1 VSGFFLRRPIFAA
14 VISAIILT
22 VGIVAIPSLPI
33 AQFPQITPPQIN
45 LSATYPGA
53 NATQVEAAVTTP
65 IEEAINGAQGLRYI
79 SSQSGDD
86 GSLSLSATFDLG
98 RDIDAAATDVLVAI
112 QQANGTLPSVVKTEG
127 VTVNKSVGSF
137 LMIVTLTSTDNRYD
151 PLFLS
156 NYASLQ
162 VVDPLKRIPG
172 VGQITIFGQRQYA
185 MRLWLDPK
193 KLADNGLATADVA
206 NALTA
211 QNVQVPSGAFG
222 SEPSV
227 PGQPYYLSVDVLG
240 QMKTADE
247 FEDIV
252 LRTTPSG
259 GVVRLRDVGRAELG
273 ADSYTSVS
281 QLNDRPTIGLG
292 IQQSP
297 GANALSVSSAVKD
310 EMATLAERFPAGVR
324 WDLPSDTT
332 DFVRESIREVLI
344 TLAIAILLVVIVI
357 YLFLQDWRTTLIPA
371 ITIPVSLVGT
381 FGLVSALHFSIN
393 TLTLFGLTLA
403 TGLVVDDAIVV
414 IENIARFIADHPE
427 RSAFENARDAMK
439 EITGAVVATSLVL
452 LAVFIPVGFFPGTTG
467 ELYKQFALT
476 IACSISISLIVA
488 LTLTPALSVSFVRAN
503 HERKSRF
510 FAPINRGIEA
520 TRAGYA
526 RLLTWIVGARV
537 LIAIGFVVALAITG
551 IAFALTPT
559 GFLPDEDLGYFYVS
573 IQAPQGTPLWRE
585 QQIGREVESVVK
597 KEPGIRFIFDIS
609 GRGVGGSGN
618 GTNLGFVV
626 VRLQPWSDRTA
637 ADAQLPGILA
647 NIRPQLAQL
656 RGAQIL
662 AFGPPAVQGLGSV
675 GGFQYELEDRGNGT
689 IEALDAEAKTLIA
702 KANQSGTITNANT
715 TYSALAPH
723 LEISVDRK
731 KAESA
736 GVNVGDIFSALQTD
750 IGSAYVNDFTY
761 LNRTYHVYV
770 QGDAPFRS
778 KIEDLNRLYVR
789 TASGVSTPVSQF
801 VTFTQEPSAPIIT
814 HYDLFRNI
822 EITGSTP
829 AGIGAGQSLQT
840 MENLSKDLPRTYA
853 HDWSGIALE
862 EISGGG
868 QAALIF
874 GLGLLFVFFVLA
886 AQYESVTEPFIILL
900 ATPLAIFGA
909 LVALHLRS
917 ISSDVYAQVGYVML
931 IGLASKNAILIVEF
945 ANQLRREGMS
955 AEDAVMHAAE
965 TRLRPILMTSIAFI
979 FGIAPLVWATGAGA
993 ASRHSLGTAIF
1004 GGMIVSTVLNLAIIP
1019 ALYLIVAGF
1028 DRRFDHHRD
1037 EPQEARA
1044 LSPAEV
1050 APV

>member
-14 VISAIILT
+14 VISAVIFT
-22 VGIVAIPSLPI
+22 VGLIAIPGLPV

-45 LSATYPGA
+45 VTAEYPGA
-53 NATQVEAAVTTP
+53 NATEVESAVTTP
-65 IEEAINGAQGLRYI
+65 IEEAINGSQGLRYI

-98 RDIDAAATDVLVAI
+98 FDINAAATETLLAI
-112 QQANGTLPSVVKTEG
+112 QQANGSLPSVVQTEG
-127 VTVNKSVGSF
+127 VTVNESVGSF
-137 LMIVTLTSTDNRYD
+137 LMIVTLTSSDNRYG

-172 VGQITIFGQRQYA
+172 VGQITIFGEQLYA

-193 KLADNGLATADVA
+193 KLADNGLATTDVTT
-206 NALTA
+206 ALEA

-222 SEPSV
+222 SEPSI

-240 QMKTADE
+240 QLQTPQE
-247 FEDIV
+247 FDDII

-259 GVVRLRDVGRAELG
+259 GIIRLRDVGRAELG
-273 ADSYTSVS
+273 ADTYTSVVN
-281 QLNDRPTIGLG
+281 LNDKPTIGMG
-292 IQQSP
+292 IQQTP
-297 GANALSVSSAVKD
+297 GANALSVSSAVTA
-310 EMATLAERFPAGVR
+310 EMAQLALRFPPGVT
-324 WDLPSDTT
+324 WNLPSDTT
-332 DFVRESIREVLI
+332 DFVRESIREVVI
-344 TLAIAILLVVIVI
+344 TLAFAILLVVIVI

-371 ITIPVSLVGT
+371 ITIPVSLIGT
-381 FGLVSALHFSIN
+381 FGLISALHFSIN
-393 TLTLFGLTLA
+393 TLTLFGLTVA

-414 IENIARFIADHPE
+414 IENIARLMQSHPDL
-427 RSAFENARDAMK
+427 SPFENASEAMR

-476 IACSISISLIVA
+476 IACSISISLVMA
-488 LTLTPALSVSFVRAN
+488 LTLTPALSVILVGAEPEHSG
-503 HERKSRF
+503 RF
-510 FAPINRGIEA
+510 FALINRGISA
-520 TRAGYA
+520 TRSGYA
-526 RLLTWIVGARV
+526 RLLSWIVRV
-537 LIAIGFVVALAITG
+537 PREIALGFVVALVLTG
-551 IAFALTPT
+551 LLFVLTPT

-585 QQIGREVESVVK
+585 RQIGQEVERIVK
-597 KEPGIRFIFDIS
+597 SQPGIRFIFNVS

-626 VRLQPWSDRTA
+626 VRLQPWSQRTA
-637 ADAQLPGILA
+637 PAAQLENILA
-647 NIRPQLAQL
+647 AIRPPLAKVK
-656 RGAQIL
+656 GAEIL
-662 AFGPPAVQGLGSV
+662 AFGPPAVQGLGNV
-675 GGFQYELEDRGNGT
+675 GGFQYELEDRGFGS
-689 IEALDAEAKTLIA
+689 IETLDRVAKELIA
-702 KANQSGTITNANT
+702 KANASGTITNANT
-715 TYSALAPH
+715 TFSAIAPH
-723 LEISVDRK
+723 LEITVDRR
-731 KAESA
+731 KAEGA
-736 GVNVGDIFSALQTD
+736 GVSVGDIFNALQTD
-750 IGSAYVNDFTY
+750 LGSFFINDFTY
-761 LNRTYHVYV
+761 LDRTYHVYM
-770 QGDAPFRS
+770 QGDAPFREQLS
-778 KIEDLNRLYVR
+778 DLDKLYVR
-789 TASGVSTPVSQF
+789 SSSGTTTPVTQF
-801 VTFTQEPSAPIIT
+801 ITYTQHPSAPIVT

-829 AGIGAGQSLQT
+829 AGVGTGQSLQT
-840 MENLSKDLPRTYA
+840 MDDLSKMLPRDYA
-853 HDWSGIALE
+853 YDWSGIALE
-862 EISGGG
+862 QVTGGG

-900 ATPLAIFGA
+900 ATPLAILGA
-909 LVALHLRS
+909 LVALHLRA

-945 ANQLRREGMS
+945 SNQLRRQGLS
-955 AEDAVMHAAE
+955 AADAVVRAAE

-1004 GGMIVSTVLNLAIIP
+1004 GGMIVSTVLNLVVIP

-1028 DRRFDHHRD
+1028 DRRFDAQ
-1037 EPQEARA
+1037 QETQRG
-1044 LSPAEV
+1044 
-1050 APV
+1050 